1 MLRLSDVAKR
11 EKNKLSTGSAFI
23 ILLDIKL
30 GTDTARICYNTED
43 ITWNGNLYQAF
54 PFKLGNIS
62 EETDGRT
69 PEVQLLVDNTSQA
82 LQYAVEEA
90 NGGNGTEVILR
101 VVNSEALDNPE
112 PELEEKFVVT
122 KTNVNQEYITF
133 TLGMEYS
140 TRTRRPLTRFMKNN
154 CPFKYKSLRCG
165 CKSLLPNCNHTL
177 TDCRLRDNSTRFGG
191 FPGID
196 QKGVYVHG

>member
-1 MLRLSDVAKR
+1 MIQLSSIAKQ

-23 ILLDIKL
+23 IMLDIKL

-54 PFKLGNIS
+54 PFKLGDVS
-62 EETDGRT
+62 EDTDGRT
-69 PEVQLLVDNTSQA
+69 PEVPLMVDNTSQA

-101 VVNSEALDNPE
+101 VVNSEALENPE

-122 KTNVNQEYITF
+122 KTNVTQEYITF
-133 TLGMEYS
+133 TLGVEYS
-140 TRTRRPLTRFMKNN
+140 TRTRRPLMRYMKNN
-154 CPFKYKSLRCG
+154 CPFRYKSLRCG
-165 CKSLLPNCNHTL
+165 CTSSLASCNHTL
-177 TDCRLRDNSTRFGG
+177 TDCRQRNNSQRFGG
-191 FPGID
+191 FQGID

>member
-1 MLRLSDVAKR
+1 MLQLSAIAKQ

-54 PFKLGNIS
+54 PFNFGEVT
-62 EETDGRT
+62 EETDGRS
-69 PEVQLLVDNTSQA
+69 PEVPLMVDNTSQA
-82 LQYAVEEA
+82 LQYAVEES

-122 KTNVNQEYITF
+122 KTSVTQEYITF
-133 TLGMEYS
+133 TLGIEYS

-154 CPFKYKSLRCG
+154 CPFKYKSTRCG
-165 CKSLLPNCNHTL
+165 STSELTGCNHTL
-177 TDCRLRDNSTRFGG
+177 TDCRLRNNSQRFGG